1 MEKELKVERHWLS
14 YHMIP
19 QIFHSQCSHF
29 LATKGYVHWNCLFG
43 SGGNGCYVY
52 MLICNHRSHTA
63 LYVLVLLAR
72 NQYAQ
77 TVLCTQVNKAWR
89 LRLCLHGY
97 LNPIRVH
104 AATDWGLALAFT
116 HSTSAHS
123 CSLCMVPSRTKNAS
137 SQMAI
142 QIRELTYVQTDLP
155 SCQVVFQTDQLGTV
169 HNHAGNNTMSISTE
183 KKGQRTVVVF
193 SALSASYM

>member
-1 MEKELKVERHWLS
+1 
-14 YHMIP
+14 
-19 QIFHSQCSHF
+19 
-29 LATKGYVHWNCLFG
+29 
-43 SGGNGCYVY
+43 
-52 MLICNHRSHTA
+52 
-63 LYVLVLLAR
+63 
-72 NQYAQ
+72 
-77 TVLCTQVNKAWR
+77 
-89 LRLCLHGY
+89 

-123 CSLCMVPSRTKNAS
+123 CSLFMVPSHTKNAS

-183 KKGQRTVVVF
+183 RKGQRTVVVF